1 MDIKKL
7 GNLKEALLNAINNPD
22 LDVELCFDKNDKCD
36 IKNIPYIKVK
46 YVTEEHNVHEKE
58 IDIDPD
64 YFNRDIKDIV
74 NFVVFQIQQ
83 FMEEIDSVEY
93 GGE

>member
-1 MDIKKL
+1 MDTGKL
-7 GNLKEALLNAINNPD
+7 ETLKNAILNSINNPD
-22 LDVELCFDKNDKCD
+22 LDIELCFDEGDLCQTESFL
-36 IKNIPYIKVK
+36 YIKVK
-46 YVTEEHNVHEKE
+46 YVTEEHSVHQKE
-58 IDIDPD
+58 IQIHPE
-64 YFNRDIKDIV
+64 YLNRDIKDIV

>member
-1 MDIKKL
+1 MDTQKL
-7 GNLKEALLNAINNPD
+7 KALKEAILSAINDPD
-22 LDVELCFDKNDKCD
+22 LDVDVCFDQEDSCSVK
-36 IKNIPYIKVK
+36 PYPYVKVR
-46 YVTEEHNVHEKE
+46 YITDEHNVHEKE
-58 IDIDPD
+58 IDIDPE
-64 YFNRDIKDIV
+64 YHNKDIKDIV

>member
-1 MDIKKL
+1 MEKETL
-7 GNLKEALLNAINNPD
+7 QTLKEKVLEAVASPD
-22 LDVELCFDKNDKCD
+22 LDVEVCFNEEDTCNVK
-36 IKNIPYIKVK
+36 PYPYLKVR
-46 YVTEEHNVHEKE
+46 YVVEGHDVYEKE
-58 IDIDPD
+58 IDITPEYLKGNIDD
-64 YFNRDIKDIV
+64 VV